1 MRSAEPQL
9 WQLGHYDNVPK
20 QTLSVAGDTDL
31 AAVIAEDDTSRV
43 IGDLLDRVPT
53 KQWRIVRDDTLTHRR
68 ATRREVWAAP
78 AGDGT
83 WWVLT
88 ASHVEG
94 IRRIGI
100 DPATRTPLPSKEDRR
115 AGLQLE
121 WASTAITLTES
132 DVLRHEFRFVLRNT
146 GEDDWLN
153 VAGDISSITIVTSVE
168 PRFYVDVGDERQLPT
183 LPAGGSLP
191 ILSRISE
198 PLSVGTYQATA
209 ILTAL
214 NLATSSAATLTV
226 VAGCVQ
232 R

>member
-1 MRSAEPQL
+1 MRSAEPQS
-9 WQLGHYDNVPK
+9 WQLGHYDSVPK
-20 QTLSVAGDTDL
+20 HILVAAGDTDL
-31 AAVIAEDDTSRV
+31 ETVIADADTSM
-43 IGDLLDRVPT
+43 IISGLLDRAPT
-53 KQWRIVRDDTLTHRR
+53 EQWRIVRDDTLTHGR

-88 ASHVEG
+88 ATHVEG
-94 IRRIGI
+94 VRRIGI
-100 DPATRTPLPSKEDRR
+100 DPDTRTPLPSRKDRR
-115 AGLQLE
+115 AGLELE
-121 WASTAITLTES
+121 WASTATTLTES
-132 DVLRHEFRFVLRNT
+132 DVLRHEFEFVLRNT
-146 GEDDWLN
+146 SEDAWLN
-153 VAGDISSITIVTSVE
+153 IAGDISSITIVTSVE
-168 PRFYVDVGDERQLPT
+168 PRFYVEVGDERQLPT
-183 LPAGGSLP
+183 LPAGASVP